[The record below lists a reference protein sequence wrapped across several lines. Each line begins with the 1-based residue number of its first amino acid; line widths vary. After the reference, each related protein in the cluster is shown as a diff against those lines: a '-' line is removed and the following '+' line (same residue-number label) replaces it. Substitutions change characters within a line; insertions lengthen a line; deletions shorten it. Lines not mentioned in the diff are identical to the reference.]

1 MTADER
7 AAIDA
12 MRSFLS
18 QSGTL
23 PEDHWQELARHLRH
37 RCLER
42 GAHLV
47 RAGER
52 PTTVA
57 FVAEGLLRLYYGRA
71 DGREFNK
78 SFVAAPDFASAHEAL
93 LTGEASR
100 LAIQALEPTRLVVLD
115 YAVLTSFYERDI
127 VWQRMARLFVEGLYV
142 KKARKEAALLMDS
155 AAERYRTFTTECGHL
170 EGRIA
175 DYHIAS
181 YLGITPEA
189 LSRLKPTVRGERPP
203 PGRS

>member
-1 MTADER
+1 MTAGER
-7 AAIDA
+7 AASEA
-12 MRSFLS
+12 MRGFLS
-18 QSGTL
+18 QAGPL
-23 PEDHWQELARHLRH
+23 PAADWQELERHLRH
-37 RCLER
+37 RRLER

-57 FVAEGLLRLYYGRA
+57 FVAEGLLRLYYGRD

-93 LTGEASR
+93 LTGEPSR
-100 LAIQALEPTRLVVLD
+100 LAIQALEPSRLVVLD
-115 YAVLTSFYERDI
+115 YDVLTSFYERDMA
-127 VWQRMARLFVEGLYV
+127 WQRMARLFVERLYV

-155 AAERYRTFTTECGHL
+155 AAERYRTFLAEYGPL
-170 EGRIA
+170 EARIP

-189 LSRLKPTVRGERPP
+189 LSRLKPTVRGERPIP
-203 PGRS
+203 PRS